1 MARPNTEIEAS
12 APMGIMEA
20 LRCFLGTW
28 VAVLKTRVELIGT
41 ELEEQREWLERLV
54 ILSVAALFCLSF
66 GVVFLTLFITML
78 FWAEYRQ
85 YVLGAFAGLYLAAGL
100 WALFAARKKARNKPR
115 MFSTTVS
122 ELEKDGEELM
132 GRVARENT

>member
-1 MARPNTEIEAS
+1 
-12 APMGIMEA
+12 MGILEA

-28 VAVLKTRVELIGT
+28 VSVLKTRVELIGT
-41 ELEEQREWLERLV
+41 ELEEQREWLEKLV

-85 YVLGAFAGLYLAAGL
+85 FVLGGFAALYLIAGL
-100 WALFAARKKARNKPR
+100 WAFFAVKKKAKNKPK

-122 ELEKDGEELM
+122 ELEKDAHDLIGKM
-132 GRVARENT
+132 ARENT

>member
-1 MARPNTEIEAS
+1 MARSNTDVEAS
-12 APMGIMEA
+12 APMGIMDA

-41 ELEEQREWLERLV
+41 ELEEQREWLEKLV
-54 ILSVAALFCLSF
+54 ILSLVALFCLSF

-85 YVLGAFAGLYLAAGL
+85 YVLGAFAALYLIAGL
-100 WALFAARKKARNKPR
+100 LALFAVRKKGKNKPK
-115 MFSTTVS
+115 MFSTTFS
-122 ELEKDGEELM
+122 ELEKDERDLIGKM
-132 GRVARENT
+132 TRENS

>member
-1 MARPNTEIEAS
+1 
-12 APMGIMEA
+12 MGIMEA

-41 ELEEQREWLERLV
+41 ELEEQREWLEKLV

-66 GVVFLTLFITML
+66 GIVFLTLFITML

-85 YVLGAFAGLYLAAGL
+85 LVLGGFAALYLIAGL
-100 WALFAARKKARNKPR
+100 WALFAARKKARNKPK

-122 ELEKDGEELM
+122 ELEKDEHELIGKM
-132 GRVARENT
+132 ARENT